1 VPAVVVAALTFVLVA
16 VETLAVALHS
26 RQFVVKPFEIAADVS
41 SVAPV
46 PKVSFDVACEIERES
61 QPRQLLVSA
70 SAVATA
76 LVVGRTWQV
85 RPGQAPPPPLLL
97 TACEEPAAIAPA
109 VQSEQLSVS
118 ASPLIVVSAEPLVV
132 VQVRP
137 PVQGD

>member
-1 VPAVVVAALTFVLVA
+1 VVVAAFTFVLVA
-16 VETLAVALHS
+16 VETLAVALQLK
-26 RQFVVKPFEIAADVS
+26 QFVVKPFEIAADVS

-76 LVVGRTWQV
+76 LVVGSAWHRS
-85 RPGQAPPPPLLL
+85 PGHVPPPLLL

-118 ASPLIVVSAEPLVV
+118 ASPLIVVSAAPLVV
-132 VQVRP
+132 VQVMFA
-137 PVQGD
+137 VHGD